1 MDAKNHSIANKI
13 HKPVN
18 NINKTALTGALLT
31 LGAETVIND
40 DSSNGEISRDS
51 FLRPDT
57 MNLLEFS
64 RMYKLGQIPIIDFI
78 IGYIFL
84 YIINSICGKYDY
96 KLILIITV
104 PLVIIFNLF
113 LNPNVKPTIGLG
125 IILVISIYFLLTT
138 KYVHN

>member
-1 MDAKNHSIANKI
+1 MNTTSHSIANKI
-13 HKPVN
+13 YKPVN
-18 NINKTALTGALLT
+18 NINKTALENTLLASG
-31 LGAETVIND
+31 LVIAEEFNEPVP
-40 DSSNGEISRDS
+40 RDS
-51 FLRPDT
+51 FMYPDT

-84 YIINSICGKYDY
+84 YIINSIWTKYDY

-104 PLVIIFNLF
+104 PLVIIFNLL
-113 LNPNVKPTIGLG
+113 LNPDVKLSIGLG
-125 IILVISIYFLLTT
+125 IILVVSIYFLLTR